1 VGIGMVWS
9 VLRQAATRIP
19 WSKVVQNAPLV
30 VDVLDRVK
38 SKVLV
43 NEAAQRSADDRLR
56 VLAEENARLSAELL
70 QNTLQLKQLAARV
83 SFMTKLAGFALIFSA
98 AALILALVR

>member
-1 VGIGMVWS
+1 MGIGMVWS

-38 SKVLV
+38 LRTRAG
-43 NEAAQRSADDRLR
+43 EAAQRSLDDQLHA
-56 VLAEENARLSAELL
+56 LAEENARLSADLL
-70 QNTLQLKQLAARV
+70 RTTLQLKQLAARV
-83 SFMTKLAGFALIFSA
+83 SLLSKLSGFAIGFAA
-98 AALILALVR
+98 AALVLALVK